1 MNIGSAIKKIR
12 LKKNIK
18 QVTLAKESGISV
30 SYLSEIENG
39 KKNPDVRIINQ
50 ISDALSIPV
59 SFLYFA
65 AFEKNELNIVEK
77 RIFIQNLKLVVSVNP
92 FFLDFLNQY
101 FSTRIKK
108 NENFIEP
115 LGHWD
120 IREY

>member
-12 LKKNIK
+12 LKKEIK

-39 KKNPDVRIINQ
+39 KKNPDIRIINQ

-65 AFEKNELNIVEK
+65 AFEKNELGIVEK
-77 RIFIQNLKLVVSVNP
+77 KIFLRNLKLVLSVNP

-101 FSTRIKK
+101 ISTRIQK

-120 IREY
+120 ISEH